1 MAWTVETCG
10 VVVDDEIAALPP
22 KVQAKLL
29 WIMEQ
34 IEARGLPALRPPH
47 VDHLGGGL
55 YELRAKGMEGIGRA
69 LFVIR
74 GRRVVVVHAF
84 QKKTQKTP
92 KRAIDLAL
100 QRAKETGDPQ

>member
-1 MAWTVETCG
+1 MAWTVETLSAA
-10 VVVDDEIAALPP
+10 VDDEIAALPP

-47 VDHLGGGL
+47 IDHLGGGL
-55 YELRAKGMEGIGRA
+55 YELRAKGQEGIGRA
-69 LFVIR
+69 LFVTR
-74 GRRVVVVHAF
+74 GNRVVVVHAF

-92 KRAIDLAL
+92 ARNLRLAE
-100 QRAKETGDPQ
+100 QRAKEAT

>member
-1 MAWTVETCG
+1 MAWTVETLRPT
-10 VVVDDEIAALPP
+10 VDDEIADLPL

-47 VDHLGGGL
+47 IDHLGGGL
-55 YELRAKGMEGIGRA
+55 YELRAKGQEGIGRA
-69 LFVIR
+69 LFVTR
-74 GRRVVVVHAF
+74 GERVIVVHAF

-92 KRAIDLAL
+92 ARNLRLAIE
-100 QRAKETGDPQ
+100 RAKETR

>member
-1 MAWTVETCG
+1 MAWTVETLRLA
-10 VVVDDEIAALPP
+10 VDDEIAALPL

-47 VDHLGGGL
+47 IDHLGGGL
-55 YELRAKGMEGIGRA
+55 YELRAKGQEGIGRA
-69 LFVIR
+69 LFVTR
-74 GRRVVVVHAF
+74 GERIIIVHAF

-92 KRAIDLAL
+92 ARNLRLAIE
-100 QRAKETGDPQ
+100 RAKEMR